1 MKYFMVL
8 AAFVLLLFAGT
19 AQGEIY
25 RYTDSKGALHFVDDI
40 SKVPGKYRKQLGQTG
55 SSGDISIVDAGP
67 APSRRKSEKPLTRK
81 SISCGGNTV
90 ELFQTSWCG
99 YCKKM
104 ERFLKEKGISYV
116 SYDIEQDSTAA
127 KTFREMGG
135 RGVPVVR
142 IGSTVI
148 RGYNPDAVMSGLGR

>member
-1 MKYFMVL
+1 
-8 AAFVLLLFAGT
+8 
-19 AQGEIY
+19 
-25 RYTDSKGALHFVDDI
+25 
-40 SKVPGKYRKQLGQTG
+40 
-55 SSGDISIVDAGP
+55 
-67 APSRRKSEKPLTRK
+67 
-81 SISCGGNTV
+81 
-90 ELFQTSWCG
+90 
-99 YCKKM
+99 M

>member
-1 MKYFMVL
+1 MKYFLVL
-8 AAFVLLLFAGT
+8 AAFVLPLFAGT
-19 AQGEIY
+19 VQGEIY

-40 SKVPGKYRKQLGQTG
+40 SKVPGKYRNQLRQNE
-55 SSGDISIVDAGP
+55 SLGDISIVDAGP
-67 APSRRKSEKPLTRK
+67 APSRRKSEEPVTRK
-81 SISCGGNTV
+81 SSSYGGNTV

-116 SYDIEQDSTAA
+116 AYDIEQDSTAA
-127 KTFREMGG
+127 RIFREIGG

-148 RGYNPDAVMSGLGR
+148 RGYNPDAVMSCLGR

>member
-1 MKYFMVL
+1 MKYFMVHATFDL
-8 AAFVLLLFAGT
+8 PLFAGT
-19 AQGEIY
+19 VQGGIY
-25 RYTDSKGALHFVDDI
+25 RYADSKDALHFVADI
-40 SKVPGKYRKQLGQTG
+40 SKVPGKYRNQLGQTG

-67 APSRRKSEKPLTRK
+67 APSRRKSEEPLKRK
-81 SISCGGNTV
+81 SISYGGNTV

-116 SYDIEQDSTAA
+116 AYDIEQDTNAA
-127 KTFREMGG
+127 RTFREMGG
-135 RGVPVVR
+135 RGVPVIR

-148 RGYNPDAVMSGLGR
+148 RGYNPDAVMSCLGR